1 MRRWQ
6 SGRRREGFHARLGG
20 EAAERESK
28 ARREIRQKQADMSV
42 EITPQMIEAIVLG
55 FYVINQCVDRASALE
70 TKP

>member
-1 MRRWQ
+1 
-6 SGRRREGFHARLGG
+6 
-20 EAAERESK
+20 
-28 ARREIRQKQADMSV
+28 MSV